1 MKKESAIK
9 IRRVH
14 WRSDAAVPAAI
25 CGAIALMNVISIIR
39 GGKFLL
45 GHAVI
50 MLFVLAAGGS
60 FLFAVLQTVVFT
72 AEEIQVKIA
81 GITLRKIPLSEIRTI
96 VYLPAVP
103 YLLDDLRGNYLVLS
117 TKSQEDIQSYGEA
130 VIGGDPYLRDK
141 LIKQGRKSEEQ
152 PIKIRAYF
160 WRHFRQGRL
169 KKDEGLWVSTSMTN
183 MEKIRSICS
192 HAAYLTTW

>member
-25 CGAIALMNVISIIR
+25 CGVIALVNVISIIR

-60 FLFAVLQTVVFT
+60 FLFAILQTVVFT
-72 AEEIQVKIA
+72 DKEIRVKMA

-103 YLLDDLRGNYLVLS
+103 YLDRLRDYLVLS
-117 TKSQEDIQSYGEA
+117 TKTQEDIQSYGEA
-130 VIGGDPYLRDK
+130 VIGSDPYIRDK
-141 LIKQGRKSEEQ
+141 LIKQGRKPEEQ
-152 PIKIRAYF
+152 PLKIRAYF
-160 WRHFRQGRL
+160 WRHIRQGWL
-169 KKDEGLWVSTSMTN
+169 KKEEGLWVSTSMTN

-192 HAAYLTTW
+192 HATYLTTW